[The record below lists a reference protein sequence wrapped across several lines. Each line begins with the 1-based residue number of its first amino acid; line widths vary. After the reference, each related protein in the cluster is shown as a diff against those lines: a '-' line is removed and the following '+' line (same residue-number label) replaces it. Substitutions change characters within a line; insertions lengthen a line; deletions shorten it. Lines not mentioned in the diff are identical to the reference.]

1 MKIFGLVL
9 AIVCFLCFSPSVFGE
24 LSVEDLEKIRQI
36 VDDVEVRLGKR
47 IDEVE
52 VRLGKRIDEVE
63 VRLGKRINE
72 VEVGLGKRIDGVE
85 KQLGARIT
93 SESQALG
100 KRIDFQGHLIIALI
114 VAIIAFVAVPMGV
127 IVYQYNRNRD
137 QQEAEIRALRDQQ
150 EEIKVLRQRIEELE
164 RERLIQA

>member
-1 MKIFGLVL
+1 MKMLGMFL
-9 AIVCFLCFSPSVFGE
+9 AIAGLLCFSPSAFGE

-36 VDDVEVRLGKR
+36 VSEVEVRLGERIDEVEVRLGKR

-63 VRLGKRINE
+63 V
-72 VEVGLGKRIDGVE
+72 
-85 KQLGARIT
+85 QLNQRIT
-93 SESQALG
+93 FESQALA

-137 QQEAEIRALRDQQ
+137 QQESEIRALRDQE
-150 EEIKVLRQRIEELE
+150 EEIKLLRQRIEALE

>member
-9 AIVCFLCFSPSVFGE
+9 AIVCFLCFSPSAFGE

-36 VDDVEVRLGKR
+36 VD
-47 IDEVE
+47 EVE
-52 VRLGKRIDEVE
+52 VRLGKRIDDVE

-85 KQLGARIT
+85 KQLGDRIT

-137 QQEAEIRALRDQQ
+137 QQEAEIRAVRDQQ

>member
-1 MKIFGLVL
+1 MKMLGMFL
-9 AIVCFLCFSPSVFGE
+9 AIAGLLCFSPSAFGE

-36 VDDVEVRLGKR
+36 VSEVEVRLGER

-63 VRLGKRINE
+63 G
-72 VEVGLGKRIDGVE
+72 
-85 KQLGARIT
+85 QLNQRIT

-114 VAIIAFVAVPMGV
+114 VAILV
-127 IVYQYNRNRD
+127 IIPYFLRN
-137 QQEAEIRALRDQQ
+137 
-150 EEIKVLRQRIEELE
+150 K
-164 RERLIQA
+164 